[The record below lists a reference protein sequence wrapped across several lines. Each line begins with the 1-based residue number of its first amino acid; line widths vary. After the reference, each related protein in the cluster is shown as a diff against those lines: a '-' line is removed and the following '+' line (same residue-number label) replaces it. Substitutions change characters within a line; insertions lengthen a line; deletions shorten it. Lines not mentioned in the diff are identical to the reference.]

1 MTVSVKKWGNSLAVR
16 LPRDLARS
24 LSIDNGSRVEMYIED
39 GSLIIEPAENDE
51 LAKLIEGITPDNLH
65 GEIETGKAV
74 GHEEW

>member
-24 LSIDNGSRVEMYIED
+24 LSIENGSRIEMYIKD
-39 GSLIIEPAENDE
+39 GSLIIQPAKNDE
-51 LAKLIEGITPDNLH
+51 LAKLIEEITPDNLH
-65 GEIETGKAV
+65 GEIETGKVV